1 MEKNEVLKGLAEGY
15 TEEGLAVVK
24 VDGFVFF
31 VPGLIIGEEAEI
43 SVTKMKKN
51 YGFARIVNI
60 TKPSVHRITPKCG
73 VYRLCGG
80 CQLQHMDEEAQK
92 YYKEDKV
99 RNCFRQNADMN
110 IDLLP
115 ILTAENKLNY
125 RNKVQIPVQINNGK
139 VEMGFYQNHTNKV
152 IDYETCYVQS
162 ELSNTISAF
171 LKEEFTRHKNA
182 KHIRHVLIKH
192 AHKTNEV
199 MVCLVVRKYPFFHC
213 DELQKNLISAFQ
225 EITSYSVI
233 INNNEN
239 NVILDGP
246 EKLLYGKPYIE
257 EELLGM
263 RFRISAKSFYQ
274 INPYATELLYQ
285 TAIDYAKLTGKETVI
300 DLYCGTGTIGIL
312 AARKA
317 KKVYGIEIVEDAII
331 NARKNAEINNIRNID
346 FVCTD
351 ASKGAQSI
359 IRSKIK
365 PDVIIVDPPRK
376 GCSKDTIDAMLKIYP
391 NRIVYVSCDPA
402 TLARD
407 VKILTDNGY
416 QLQQVQPVDM
426 FPQTVAVENVALL
439 EKKEL

>member
-1 MEKNEVLKGLAEGY
+1 MEKNEILIGVAEGY
-15 TEEGLAVVK
+15 TEEGLSVVK
-24 VDGFVFF
+24 VGGFVFF

-43 SVTKMKKN
+43 AVTKMKKN
-51 YGFARIVNI
+51 YGFARVIQI
-60 TKPSVHRITPKCG
+60 TKPSEHRIKPACS

-80 CQLQHMDEEAQK
+80 CQLQHMDEASQRFF
-92 YYKEDKV
+92 KEDKV
-99 RNCFRQNADMN
+99 RNCFRQNAGMDPQ
-110 IDLLP
+110 IQS
-115 ILTAENKLNY
+115 ILHTDEKMHY
-125 RNKVQIPVQINNGK
+125 RNKVQIPVQVNDHK
-139 VEMGFYQNHTNKV
+139 VEMGFYQSHTNKV
-152 IDYETCYVQS
+152 IDYEECYVQS
-162 ELSNTISAF
+162 ALSNQISAF
-171 LKEEFTRHKNA
+171 LKQEFIKHGNA

-192 AHKTNEV
+192 AHKTDEV
-199 MVCLVVRKYPFFHC
+199 MVCLVVRKYPFFHAEEIMK
-213 DELQKNLISAFQ
+213 ELLEAFKQ
-225 EITSYSVI
+225 IQSYSVI
-233 INNNEN
+233 INNKEN

-257 EELLGM
+257 EELLGS

-285 TAIDYAKLTGKETVI
+285 TAIDYAQLTGKETVI

-312 AARKA
+312 AAKKA

-331 NARKNAEINNIRNID
+331 NARKNAEINNITNID

-376 GCSKDTIDAMLKIYP
+376 GCSKDTIDAMLQISP
-391 NRIVYVSCDPA
+391 DRIVYVSCDPA

-416 QLQQVQPVDM
+416 ALQKVQPVDM
-426 FPQTVAVENVALL
+426 FPQTVAVENVCLL
-439 EKKEL
+439 NRK

>member
-1 MEKNEVLKGLAEGY
+1 MEKNEILKGVAEGY
-15 TEEGLAVVK
+15 TEEGLSVVK

-43 SVTKMKKN
+43 AVTKMKKN
-51 YGFARIVNI
+51 YGFARVIQI
-60 TKPSVHRITPKCG
+60 TKPSEHRIKPACS

-80 CQLQHMDEEAQK
+80 CQLQHMDEASQRFF
-92 YYKEDKV
+92 KEDKV
-99 RNCFRQNADMN
+99 RNCFRQNAGMDPQ
-110 IDLLP
+110 IQS
-115 ILTAENKLNY
+115 ILHTDEKMHY
-125 RNKVQIPVQINNGK
+125 RNKVQIPVHVNDHK
-139 VEMGFYQNHTNKV
+139 VEMGFYQSHTNKV
-152 IDYETCYVQS
+152 IDYEECYVQS
-162 ELSNTISAF
+162 ALSNQISAF
-171 LKEEFTRHKNA
+171 LKQEFIKHGNA

-192 AHKTNEV
+192 AHKTDEV
-199 MVCLVVRKYPFFHC
+199 MVCLVVRKYPFFHVEEIMK
-213 DELQKNLISAFQ
+213 ELLEAFKQ
-225 EITSYSVI
+225 IQSYSVI
-233 INNNEN
+233 INNKEN

-257 EELLGM
+257 EELLGS

-285 TAIDYAKLTGKETVI
+285 TAIDYAQLTGKETVI

-312 AARKA
+312 AAKKA

-331 NARKNAEINNIRNID
+331 NARKNAEINNITNID

-376 GCSKDTIDAMLKIYP
+376 GCSKDTIDAMLQISP
-391 NRIVYVSCDPA
+391 DRIVYVSCDPA

-416 QLQQVQPVDM
+416 ALQKVQPVDM
-426 FPQTVAVENVALL
+426 FPQTVAVENVCLL
-439 EKKEL
+439 NRK